1 MHPDLE
7 RARDTL
13 RAATAGLDPASLAR
27 HTPGKWSAGQILEHL
42 AKGYAS
48 TAYILNRCLE
58 ADAPKARPSAWR
70 ERLATLVVVGL
81 GYLPSGRQAPEVTRP
96 AARPPDDIVDQAIAA
111 LQALDET
118 AARAETRFGPATAL
132 ANHPILG
139 PLNTR
144 EWRRFHLV
152 HTRHHVK
159 QIARLRERMP
169 GEAVTLRS

>member
-1 MHPDLE
+1 MHADLE

-13 RAATAGLDPASLAR
+13 RAATTGLDPASLAR
-27 HTPGKWSAGQILEHL
+27 HPPGKWSAGQILEHL

-58 ADAPKARPSAWR
+58 AGAPKARPATWL
-70 ERLATLVVVGL
+70 ERLSTFVVVGL
-81 GYLPSGRQAPEVTRP
+81 GYLPSGHQAPEVTRP

-111 LQALDET
+111 LKAMDET
-118 AARAETRFGPATAL
+118 AARAEARFGPAVPL

-139 PLNTR
+139 PLSTR
-144 EWRRFHLV
+144 QWRRFHLV

-159 QIARLRERMP
+159 QIARRRERMREEGVSP
-169 GEAVTLRS
+169 RS